1 MKITKQDILAALK
14 TITVPG
20 EGQDMVES
28 GAVKNV
34 VTFADDVIV
43 DITISN
49 PALQARKKTESE
61 IIKAIHEQVSGKAQV
76 KVNIK
81 VDAPVKPAT
90 NEIKGKSIPGIQNI
104 VAIASGKGGVGK
116 STVTA
121 NLAVTLAK
129 MGFKVGILDADIY
142 GPSMPIMFDVET
154 ERPLSVTVDGKSKM
168 KPVENYG
175 VKILSIGFFTQPDQA
190 VVWRGPMASK
200 ALNQMIFDAAWGA
213 LDFLLLDLPPGT
225 GDIHLSI
232 MQSLPITGAV
242 VVSTPQNV
250 ALADAKK
257 GVSMFQQESIN
268 VPVLGIIENMA
279 YFTPEEL
286 PNNKYYI
293 FGKEGAK
300 HLAQDLNVPLLGE
313 LPLVQS
319 IREAGDVGRPAA
331 LQAGTP
337 LEKAFQTITQNV
349 VQEVVNR
356 NENLPETEA
365 IKITTMAGCSAV
377 NK

>member
-1 MKITKQDILAALK
+1 VKIQKKDIQAALS

-20 EGQDMVES
+20 EGANMIAS
-28 GAVKNV
+28 GAVRNIM
-34 VTFADDVIV
+34 TFADEIVV
-43 DITISN
+43 DIVITN
-49 PALQARKKTESE
+49 PALQAKKKVEAD
-61 IIKAIHEQVSGKAQV
+61 IKSVLREKVYADAKV

-81 VDAPVKPAT
+81 VERPEKPQ
-90 NEIKGKSIPGIQNI
+90 IKGKQLPNI
-104 VAIASGKGGVGK
+104 KNIIAVASGKGGVGK

-121 NLAVTLAK
+121 NLAVTLAR
-129 MGFKVGILDADIY
+129 MGFKVGVLDADIY
-142 GPSMPIMFDVET
+142 GPSMPIMFDVEGAK
-154 ERPLSVTVDGKSKM
+154 PLAVRVDGASKM
-168 KPVENYG
+168 KPVESYS
-175 VKILSIGFFTQPDQA
+175 VKILSIGFFTKPNQA

-200 ALNQMIFDAAWGA
+200 ALNQMIFDAAWGE

-257 GVSMFQQESIN
+257 GVAMFQQDSIN

-300 HLAQDLNVPLLGE
+300 NLAEDIDVPFLGE
-313 LPLVQS
+313 IPLVQS

-331 LQAGTP
+331 MQTATLIEA
-337 LEKAFQTITQNV
+337 AFEELTKNV

-356 NENLPETEA
+356 NESLPATEV
-365 IKITTMAGCSAV
+365 IKITTMAGCSAI
-377 NK
+377 KK

>member
-1 MKITKQDILAALK
+1 MKITKQEVLSALK

-20 EGQDMVES
+20 EGQNMVDS

-34 VTFADDVIV
+34 VTFADEVIV
-43 DITISN
+43 DITIKN
-49 PALQARKKTESE
+49 PALQARKKTEVE
-61 IIKAIHEQVSGKAQV
+61 ILKVIHEKVHAKAQI
-76 KVNIK
+76 KINIK
-81 VDAPVKPAT
+81 VEAPEKAAT
-90 NEIKGKSIPGIQNI
+90 NEIKGKTIPGIQNI

-129 MGFKVGILDADIY
+129 MGFKVGVLDADIY
-142 GPSMPIMFDVET
+142 GPSMPIMFDVEL
-154 ERPLSVTVDGKSKM
+154 EKPLSVTVDGKSKM

-175 VKILSIGFFTQPDQA
+175 VKILSIGFFTKPDQA
-190 VVWRGPMASK
+190 VVWRGPMAAK
-200 ALNQMIFDAAWGA
+200 ALNQMIFDAAWGE

-257 GVSMFQQESIN
+257 GVAMFQQESIN

-300 HLAQDLNVPLLGE
+300 HLAEDLNVPLLGE
-313 LPLVQS
+313 IPLVQS
-319 IREAGDVGRPAA
+319 IREAGDFGRPAA
-331 LQAGTP
+331 MQTGTP
-337 LEKAFQTITQNV
+337 LEKAFETITQNV

-377 NK
+377 KK